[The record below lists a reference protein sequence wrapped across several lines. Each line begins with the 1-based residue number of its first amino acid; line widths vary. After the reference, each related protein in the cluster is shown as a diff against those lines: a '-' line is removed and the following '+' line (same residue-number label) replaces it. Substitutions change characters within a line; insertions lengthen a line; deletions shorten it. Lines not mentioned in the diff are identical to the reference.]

1 MRAILCTEWGGPDK
15 LRLEDVPPRHPGPG
29 EVRLRVRAAGV
40 NFADTL
46 MIAGK
51 YQERPEFPF
60 SPGIECAGEVIECGA
75 DVSELKPG
83 DRVMGAL
90 GHGGYAEEAIARV
103 SQVFRIPDAMPFEEA
118 ASFPVAYGTSHMAL
132 RRRADLKA
140 GETLL
145 VHGAAGGVGL
155 TAVEIGKVIGATVIA
170 AASSPEKL
178 AIAKR
183 AGADHLLDYSK
194 EDIRER
200 VLAITDKKGADVI
213 YDPVGGDAFDASL
226 RCIAWEGRLLV
237 VGFASGRIPQV
248 PANYLLLKNCAAL
261 GVFWGAY
268 SRRDPATV
276 RRSFAEL
283 LGWYE
288 AGKLKPYIS
297 QTFDLAETA
306 AALDVLRDRKA
317 TGRVV
322 VTMA

>member
-1 MRAILCTEWGGPDK
+1 MRAILCTEWGGPDT
-15 LRLEDVPPRHPGPG
+15 LRLEDVAPRHPGPG

-60 SPGIECAGEVIECGA
+60 SPGIECAGEVIECGP
-75 DVSELKPG
+75 DVTEFAPG

-90 GHGGYAEEAIARV
+90 GHGGFAEEAVGRV

-132 RRRADLKA
+132 RRRADLQA

-200 VLAITDKKGADVI
+200 VLAITAKRGADVI
-213 YDPVGGDAFDASL
+213 YDPVGGDVFDASL
-226 RCIAWEGRLLV
+226 RCVAWEGRILV

-268 SRRDPATV
+268 SKRDPATV
-276 RRSFAEL
+276 RRSFTEL
-283 LGWYE
+283 MGWYE

-297 QTFDLAETA
+297 RTFDLAETA